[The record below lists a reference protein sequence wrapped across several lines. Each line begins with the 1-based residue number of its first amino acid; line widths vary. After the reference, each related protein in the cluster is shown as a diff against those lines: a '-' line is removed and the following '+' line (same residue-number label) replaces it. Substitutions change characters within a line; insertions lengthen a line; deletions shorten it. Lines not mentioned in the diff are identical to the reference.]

1 MKLLFV
7 SHPVGP
13 IGDGSGGGVDLTM
26 GNVAKALTRRGHVIE
41 IIAPVG
47 SRLANA
53 RVIEVTGTLQPS
65 AQYQDR
71 AAPVSMPANPI
82 LAALWEEA
90 RRRQGAYDVVV
101 NFAYD

>member
-41 IIAPVG
+41 IIAPWVPG
-47 SRLANA
+47 LP
-53 RVIEVTGTLQPS
+53 THG
-65 AQYQDR
+65 
-71 AAPVSMPANPI
+71 
-82 LAALWEEA
+82 
-90 RRRQGAYDVVV
+90 
-101 NFAYD
+101 